1 MNDFAIPQA
10 TADKLKSTAS
20 KAADT
25 LQDGVY
31 GAQRLAYTVID
42 AVAEKV
48 ASTQSNL
55 PPAVEKV
62 TDQAHKLM
70 QQGREM
76 VQGSA
81 QLARDKAVDL
91 SDQVVSYTKDEPV
104 KAMLMAAAA
113 GAVLIRMLSMVT
125 RSRR

>member
-1 MNDFAIPQA
+1 MNDFAIPQE
-10 TADKLKSTAS
+10 TAEKLKSTAS

-31 GAQRLAYTVID
+31 GAQRLAFTVID

-55 PPAVEKV
+55 PPAVEGV

-76 VQGSA
+76 VQGST
-81 QLARDKAVDL
+81 QRARDKAVDL

-113 GAVLIRMLSMVT
+113 GAVLISMLSVVT